1 MHDVPSVEECL
12 SILSYQLDF
21 ASEKMVFELGLTR
34 PAAAKALGMSGRTIT
49 TFANCEGPVPR
60 RIELAIKGLLAE
72 CQVKVDE
79 RSR

>member
-1 MHDVPSVEECL
+1 
-12 SILSYQLDF
+12 
-21 ASEKMVFELGLTR
+21 
-34 PAAAKALGMSGRTIT
+34 MSGRTIT
-49 TFANCEGPVPR
+49 TFANSKGPVPR

>member
-1 MHDVPSVEECL
+1 MTSRQFDA
-12 SILSYQLDF
+12 IL
-21 ASEKMVFELGLTR
+21 KELGLTR

-49 TFANCEGPVPR
+49 TFANSKGPVPR

>member
-49 TFANCEGPVPR
+49 TFANRKGPVPS

>member
-1 MHDVPSVEECL
+1 
-12 SILSYQLDF
+12 
-21 ASEKMVFELGLTR
+21 MVFELGLTR

-49 TFANCEGPVPR
+49 TFANRKGPVPR

-79 RSR
+79 GSR

>member
-49 TFANCEGPVPR
+49 TFANKGPVPR

-79 RSR
+79 RSQ